1 IKTEVRS
8 LKVGESVTLDYEL
21 LPLDASHQ
29 NVLWLSSDEGVATVA
44 QGGTVQGIAEGEVV
58 ISILSDDGERIDQI
72 RLKIK

>member
-1 IKTEVRS
+1 M
-8 LKVGESVTLDYEL
+8 
-21 LPLDASHQ
+21 
-29 NVLWLSSDEGVATVA
+29 ATVT